1 MQVCF
6 ISITIKNSMVSLS
19 YIPTENSYLMSFF
32 SGFESILEGLLGP
45 ELLEDLK
52 LFKGKC
58 QFFFFFLLPVC
69 PGIYKYHKDTNDNSV
84 AFA

>member
-1 MQVCF
+1 MM
-6 ISITIKNSMVSLS
+6 KNSMVSLS
-19 YIPTENSYLMSFF
+19 YIPTENFYLMSFF

-45 ELLEDLK
+45 DLLEDLK

-58 QFFFFFLLPVC
+58 QFFLLPVC
-69 PGIYKYHKDTNDNSV
+69 PGISKYHKDTNDSSV